1 MSVGDW
7 FFTVVMVLSVLVA
20 AAQGFFLEVFSLA
33 GVVVGFLLAAW
44 EYSRVAGWLTF
55 INPPWAA
62 DIVAFFVVFV
72 AVSILAGAIGRIAS
86 WGMREA
92 GLRWVDRVL
101 GAAFGVVRGL
111 IVVTVVVM
119 ATTAFTPNAQWLRQ
133 SHAAPYFLVVGR
145 GASWLAPAEV
155 RNRVRQG
162 IDLLRSGKLQVEQEK
177 QPAGS
182 SPEPDQKRSEVGG
195 R

>member
-1 MSVGDW
+1 MSIGDW
-7 FFTVVMVLSVLVA
+7 LFAAIIILSVLVA

-44 EYSRVAGWLTF
+44 EYTTVAGWMTF

-62 DIVAFFVVFV
+62 DLVAFFVVFV
-72 AVSILAGAIGRIAS
+72 VVTILAGAIGRIVS
-86 WGMREA
+86 WGMKQV

-101 GAAFGVVRGL
+101 GAAFGIVRGL
-111 IVVTVVVM
+111 LVVTVIVM
-119 ATTAFTPNAQWLRQ
+119 ATAAFAPNALWLRQ
-133 SHAAPYFLVVGR
+133 SQTAPYFLVIGR

-155 RNRVRQG
+155 RNRVREG
-162 IDLLRSGKLQVEQEK
+162 MDLLHTGKQKVEETK

-182 SPEPDQKRSEVGG
+182 SPAPEEKRSAVGG

>member
-1 MSVGDW
+1 MSTGDW
-7 FFTVVMVLSVLVA
+7 FFAVIIILSVLVA

-44 EYSRVAGWLTF
+44 EYTTVAGWMTF

-62 DIVAFFVVFV
+62 NIVAFFVVFT
-72 AVSILAGAIGRIAS
+72 AVSILAGAIGRIVS
-86 WGMREA
+86 WAVREA

-101 GAAFGVVRGL
+101 GAAFGIVRGL
-111 IVVTVVVM
+111 LVITVIVM
-119 ATTAFTPNAQWLRQ
+119 ATAAFAPNAEWLRQ
-133 SHAAPYFLVVGR
+133 SQTAPYFLVIGR

-155 RNRVRQG
+155 RNRVREG
-162 IDLLRSGKLQVEQEK
+162 MDLLHSGKQKAEESK
-177 QPAGS
+177 KPDGS
-182 SPEPDQKRSEVGG
+182 SPVPDDKKSAVGG

>member
-1 MSVGDW
+1 MNIGDW
-7 FFTVVMVLSVLVA
+7 CFVAIMVLSVLVA

-33 GVVVGFLLAAW
+33 GVVVGFLLAVW
-44 EYSRVAGWLTF
+44 EYTTVAGWMTF

-62 DIVAFFVVFV
+62 NLVAFFVVFV

-86 WGMREA
+86 WGMKKA

-101 GAAFGVVRGL
+101 GAAFGIVRGL
-111 IVVTVVVM
+111 LVVTVVVM
-119 ATTAFTPNAQWLRQ
+119 ATAAFAPNAQWLRQ
-133 SHAAPYFLVVGR
+133 SQTAPYFLVIGR
-145 GASWLAPAEV
+145 GASWLAPADV
-155 RNRVRQG
+155 RNRVREG
-162 IDLLRSGKLQVEQEK
+162 MDLLHSGKLKTEEAK

-182 SPEPDQKRSEVGG
+182 SPESEEKRSAVGG

>member
-1 MSVGDW
+1 MSTGDW
-7 FFTVVMVLSVLVA
+7 VFAVIIILSVLVA

-44 EYSRVAGWLTF
+44 EYTTVAGWMTF

-62 DIVAFFVVFV
+62 NIVAFFVVFT
-72 AVSILAGAIGRIAS
+72 AVSILAGAIGRIVS
-86 WGMREA
+86 WAVREA

-111 IVVTVVVM
+111 LVVTVIVM
-119 ATTAFTPNAQWLRQ
+119 ATAAFAPNAEWLRQ
-133 SHAAPYFLVVGR
+133 SQTAPYFLVIGR

-155 RNRVRQG
+155 RNRVRDG
-162 IDLLRSGKLQVEQEK
+162 MELLHSGKQKAEETK
-177 QPAGS
+177 KPDGS
-182 SPEPDQKRSEVGG
+182 SPAPDEKKSAVGG